1 MPHFTKDLKTAR
13 RPLNARAETVATSS
27 MFRGALAS
35 LRCLVPAGAF
45 YEWKSVADGKQPCAI
60 ARTDGAPLAF
70 AIWSN
75 IFKGSL

>member
-1 MPHFTKDLKTAR
+1 
-13 RPLNARAETVATSS
+13 

-45 YEWKSVADGKQPCAI
+45 YEWKSVADGKQPCAS

-75 IFKGSL
+75 IVKGSL